1 MSTLSTTNLKN
12 ASSASNNIVLN
23 SDGTVGGA
31 ALATTSDM
39 VGITTTGTNTANSAT
54 LTVGSATGIS
64 AGMFIVGEGIA
75 PGTTVS
81 TIVGTTVTMS
91 QASAASPNLGLSG
104 TEPVTFYANNKLVTP
119 GVVGGMLCRA
129 WVNFNG
135 TSTVAIRAAYN
146 VSSITDN
153 GTGEYT
159 VNFTTAMAD
168 ANYAAVMTS
177 SSNDQ
182 SSATG
187 NTVLDILQ
195 TSPPTASAIRILNE
209 TAVGGN
215 ADPDYA
221 CVAIFR

>member
-39 VGITTTGTNTANSAT
+39 AGITTTGTNTANSAT
-54 LTVGSATGIS
+54 LTVGSATGIT

-119 GVVGGMLCRA
+119 GVVAGMLCRA

-135 TSTVAIRAAYN
+135 TSTVAIRASGN

-153 GTGEYT
+153 AVGTYT
-159 VNFTTAMAD
+159 VNFATAMPD
-168 ANYAAVMTS
+168 ANYAVSGQCHTPNVQQGFIGAPIGLSANKTTS
-177 SSNDQ
+177 SLQVGSFYY
-182 SSATG
+182 AG
-187 NTVLDILQ
+187 NLSGFTFIDI
-195 TSPPTASAIRILNE
+195 IIHR
-209 TAVGGN
+209 
-215 ADPDYA
+215 
-221 CVAIFR
+221 